1 MQTKKS
7 KWYSALV
14 LLLDILSIA
23 LWVYFFV
30 DSFDRDTSVW
40 EILSLVF
47 LEAISIFNLYNDRK
61 LFLNFRCKE

>member
-1 MQTKKS
+1 MKTKS
-7 KWYSALV
+7 KWYSALI

-23 LWVYFFV
+23 LWIYFFV
-30 DSFDRDTSVW
+30 DSYARDTSVW
-40 EILSLVF
+40 EYVALVF